1 MTYPIVISNKDLYS
15 RCNVTPLSER
25 VTKSRWRMLGHILRS
40 DSNSPAQLALSF
52 AVESMNN
59 MRGRVGRHQSNI
71 LKTILCDLS
80 KRDIP
85 LNDLDD
91 LTELRYL
98 ALDRI
103 SWRHLFDQ

>member
-15 RCNVTPLSER
+15 RCDVTPLSER

-59 MRGRVGRHQSNI
+59 MKGRLGRHQSNI
-71 LKTILCDLS
+71 LKRDL
-80 KRDIP
+80 P
-85 LNDLDD
+85 LNDLND

-98 ALDRI
+98 ALDRVT
-103 SWRHLFDQ
+103 WRNMFDQF